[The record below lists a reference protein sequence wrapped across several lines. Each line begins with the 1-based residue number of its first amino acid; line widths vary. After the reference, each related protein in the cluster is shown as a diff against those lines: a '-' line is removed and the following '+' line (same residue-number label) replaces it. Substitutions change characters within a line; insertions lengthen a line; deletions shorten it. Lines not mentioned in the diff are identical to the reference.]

1 MIVFHE
7 GEGGWGRGVEVS
19 HLLFADDTLIF
30 CEDQVTYLCW
40 LLIWFEILFGLK
52 INFEKSELFPIGRVD
67 NVIELVADM
76 GCKVGSL
83 PTTFLRLPPSAH
95 YNASVFLG

>member
-1 MIVFHE
+1 M
-7 GEGGWGRGVEVS
+7 
-19 HLLFADDTLIF
+19 
-30 CEDQVTYLCW
+30 TYLCW
-40 LLIWFEILFGLK
+40 ILIWFKLLFGLK
-52 INFEKSELFPIGRVD
+52 INFAKSELFPIGRVD

-76 GCKVGSL
+76 GCTVGSL